1 MRDEPKQMQ
10 RSRFFGTCLED
21 AAAHFASG
29 IEIASRETQA
39 R

>member
-1 MRDEPKQMQ
+1 MCDEPEQMQ
-10 RSRFFGTCLED
+10 RTRLLGTCLED
-21 AAAHFASG
+21 AAAQFASG